1 MLNTLIRLLILATF
15 LVGCAHHGAL
25 RVECEGPL
33 RPINPPM
40 SLKDAPVTVVPA
52 SPDTQRN
59 GERQP

>member
-1 MLNTLIRLLILATF
+1 MLNTLIRLFILAT
-15 LVGCAHHGAL
+15 LIVGCAHHRAV
-25 RVECEGPL
+25 RVECDGPL

-52 SPDTQRN
+52 GPNTQRT